1 MHGTYTLSYTGTGR
15 GGGIQEI
22 ILNSS
27 ASYKYMAN
35 DNNYEAVMIVEL
47 VLLSDTVSGWYG
59 KQCI

>member
-47 VLLSDTVSGWYG
+47 VLLSDTVSG
-59 KQCI
+59 